1 MLLLDAKGLDV
12 SAVNKNDSTRFVL
25 FVSESGTTSIVV
37 KGTEDN
43 IFKNCAS
50 R

>member
-12 SAVNKNDSTRFVL
+12 NDSTRFVL